1 MKTMINK
8 RNAIII
14 ILCATIIMMA
24 LAFGYLTMQL
34 NLEKQKSFYHD
45 VSIEKVESLTPI
57 QGGTIAPTSSYQ
69 FSNSNKTIDMQFGLN
84 SPRDEVSYKIVIKNK
99 GSHKSKIV
107 SIVETPDFYNDPNLS
122 TTILPAKITHNNI
135 NETVLKPGEEV
146 VLTVVAYLP
155 TSAPPAS
162 INISYQLSILSE
174 SVIS

>member
-14 ILCATIIMMA
+14 TLCATIIMMA

-57 QGGTIAPTSSYQ
+57 QGGLVAPTSSYQ
-69 FSNSNKTIDMQFGLN
+69 LSNSNKTIDMQFGLTT
-84 SPRDEVSYKIVIKNK
+84 PRDEVSYKIVIKNK

-107 SIVETPDFYNDPNLS
+107 SIVENPNFYNDPNLS
-122 TTILPAKITHNNI
+122 TTILPAKVTHNNI
-135 NETVLKPGEEV
+135 NETILKPGEEV
-146 VLTVVAYLP
+146 ILTVIAYLP
-155 TSAPPAS
+155 TSAPPTS